1 MVKNL
6 DKIGK
11 TFLEQIMFLAN
22 AASQVDWKVH
32 RCTLSQTWSE
42 LLRSSRDYL
51 SVAIN
56 IITIITIIIIILI
69 IIIIIEKARIEN
81 MFEKYKYSHFP
92 FKFSPQFVSRVSN
105 L

>member
-1 MVKNL
+1 MEKNRTKL
-6 DKIGK
+6 EK
-11 TFLEQIMFLAN
+11 TSLEQIIFLAN

-56 IITIITIIIIILI
+56 IITIITVIII
-69 IIIIIEKARIEN
+69 IIIIIEQARIEN